1 MRRIHN
7 VAAGLVTAA
16 VLATFVACSSSDKGT
31 GPITMVD
38 LTGNYSLSSLTF
50 GGIPTTAGG
59 TMVMT
64 SSTFADSIHVTA
76 PIDTLIKLAGTYV
89 AKSNDSIYLT
99 ATPPPPLPQV
109 PGTFVENTANN
120 TLALTLSFSGTVL
133 VSLWQK
139 Q

>member
-1 MRRIHN
+1 MRQKHGI
-7 VAAGLVTAA
+7 AAGLAIAV
-16 VLATFVACSSSDKGT
+16 VLATFVACSSSDSGT
-31 GPITMVD
+31 GPITPVD

-76 PIDTLIKLAGTYV
+76 PIDTLIKLTGTYV
-89 AKSNDSIYLT
+89 ARSNDSIYLT
-99 ATPPPPLPQV
+99 PTVPPSLPQV
-109 PGTFVENTANN
+109 PGTFVRNTGSNAL
-120 TLALTLSFSGTVL
+120 TLTLSFSGTVL

>member
-1 MRRIHN
+1 MHH
-7 VAAGLVTAA
+7 VAAGLCTAA
-16 VLATFVACSSSDKGT
+16 VIATFVACSSSDKGT
-31 GPITMVD
+31 GPITTVD

-64 SSTFADSIHVTA
+64 SSTFADSIHVTV

-99 ATPPPPLPQV
+99 PPQPLPQV
-109 PGTFVENTANN
+109 PGTFLKNTANN
-120 TLALTLSFSGTVL
+120 TLALTLSFSGTAL

>member
-1 MRRIHN
+1 MRRMHRR
-7 VAAGLVTAA
+7 AAGVCTAA
-16 VLATFVACSSSDKGT
+16 VIATLVACSSSDKGT
-31 GPITMVD
+31 GPITTVD

-64 SSTFADSIHVTA
+64 SSTFADSIHVTV
-76 PIDTLIKLAGTYV
+76 PIDTVIKLAGTYV

-99 ATPPPPLPQV
+99 PPQPLPQI
-109 PGTFVENTANN
+109 PGTFLKNTANN
-120 TLALTLSFSGTVL
+120 TLALSLSFSGTAL

>member
-1 MRRIHN
+1 MRRMHR
-7 VAAGLVTAA
+7 VGGGLASAA
-16 VLATFVACSSSDKGT
+16 VIATVLACSSSDKGT
-31 GPITMVD
+31 GPITTVD

-50 GGIPTTAGG
+50 GVFSTTAGG

-76 PIDTLIKLAGTYV
+76 PIDTLIMLAGTYV

-99 ATPPPPLPQV
+99 ATVPPSLPQV
-109 PGTFVENTANN
+109 PGTFVKNTANN

>member
-1 MRRIHN
+1 MRRIHR
-7 VAAGLVTAA
+7 VAAGLATAA
-16 VLATFVACSSSDKGT
+16 VIATVLACSSSDKGT
-31 GPITMVD
+31 GLITTVD
-38 LTGNYSLSSLTF
+38 LTGNYGLSSLTF

-64 SSTFADSIHVTA
+64 SSTFADSIHVTV
-76 PIDTLIKLAGTYV
+76 PIDTVIKLAGTYV

-99 ATPPPPLPQV
+99 PPQPLPQV
-109 PGTFVENTANN
+109 PGTFSINTANN
-120 TLALTLSFSGTVL
+120 TLALTLSFSGTAL

>member
-1 MRRIHN
+1 MRRMHH
-7 VAAGLVTAA
+7 VAAGLCTAA
-16 VLATFVACSSSDKGT
+16 VIATFVACSSSDKGT
-31 GPITMVD
+31 GPITTVD

-64 SSTFADSIHVTA
+64 SSTFADSIHVTV
-76 PIDTLIKLAGTYV
+76 PIDTVIKLAGTYV

-99 ATPPPPLPQV
+99 PPQPLPQV
-109 PGTFVENTANN
+109 PGTFLKNTANN
-120 TLALTLSFSGTVL
+120 TLALTLSFSGTAL

>member
-1 MRRIHN
+1 MRRMHH
-7 VAAGLVTAA
+7 VAAGLSAAA
-16 VLATFVACSSSDKGT
+16 VIATVLACSSSDKGT
-31 GPITMVD
+31 GPITTVD

-50 GGIPTTAGG
+50 GGLPTTAGG

-64 SSTFADSIHVTA
+64 GSTFADSIHVTV

-99 ATPPPPLPQV
+99 PPQPLPQV
-109 PGTFVENTANN
+109 PGTFLRNTANN
-120 TLALTLSFSGTVL
+120 TLALTLSFSGTAL

>member
-1 MRRIHN
+1 MRRIHR
-7 VAAGLVTAA
+7 VAAGLATAA
-16 VLATFVACSSSDKGT
+16 VFATVLACSSSDKGT
-31 GPITMVD
+31 GPITTVD

-64 SSTFADSIHVTA
+64 SSTFADSIHVTV
-76 PIDTLIKLAGTYV
+76 PIDTVIKLAGTYV

-99 ATPPPPLPQV
+99 PPQPLPQV
-109 PGTFVENTANN
+109 PGTFLKNTANN
-120 TLALTLSFSGTVL
+120 TLALTLSFSGTAL

>member
-1 MRRIHN
+1 MRRMQQI
-7 VAAGLVTAA
+7 AAGVITA
-16 VLATFVACSSSDKGT
+16 VVIATFVACSSSDKGT
-31 GPITMVD
+31 GPITTVD
-38 LTGNYSLSSLTF
+38 LTGNYSLTSLTF

-76 PIDTLIKLAGTYV
+76 PIDTVIKLAGTYV

-99 ATPPPPLPQV
+99 AAQPLPQV
-109 PGTFVENTANN
+109 PGTFSKNTGNN
-120 TLALTLSFSGTVL
+120 TLALNLSFSGTAL
-133 VSLWQK
+133 ASLWQK

>member
-1 MRRIHN
+1 MRRMHRR
-7 VAAGLVTAA
+7 AAGLCTAA
-16 VLATFVACSSSDKGT
+16 AIATFVACSSSDKGT
-31 GPITMVD
+31 GPITTVD

-64 SSTFADSIHVTA
+64 SSTFADSIHVTV
-76 PIDTLIKLAGTYV
+76 PIDTVIKLAGTYV

-99 ATPPPPLPQV
+99 PPQPLPQV
-109 PGTFVENTANN
+109 PGTFLKNTANN
-120 TLALTLSFSGTVL
+120 TLALTLSFSGTAL

>member
-1 MRRIHN
+1 MRRIRS

-31 GPITMVD
+31 GPISAVD
-38 LTGNYSLSSLTF
+38 LTGSYSLTSLTF
-50 GGIPTTAGG
+50 ASIPTTAGG

-76 PIDTLIKLAGTYV
+76 PIDTVIKLAGTYV
-89 AKSNDSIYLT
+89 AKSNDSIYLSP
-99 ATPPPPLPQV
+99 APPLPQV
-109 PGTFVENTANN
+109 PGTFLKNTANN
-120 TLALTLSFSGTVL
+120 TLVLDLSFSGTAL
-133 VSLWQK
+133 ASLWQK